1 MSAPGPFSSAHPI
14 SSGFLKAWVDQAG
27 AFQEMFARLVDQSTA
42 AAPPSMASP
51 LLAPW
56 KNFVDGMGMGGFN
69 PEQMFPGAPALGLS
83 REYQETAARLLDLSK
98 QFQQRYAE
106 FAQQNAAIM
115 QDAFH
120 VLKKRFDEAP
130 SAGRTPAE
138 LYDAWID
145 CAEGTYAQ
153 AAHSERFARL
163 LAELCNISSAFKVER
178 GKLTEQIARHLD
190 LPSRAEVDTLHHQV
204 RALKLA
210 MRAAAPRAAEA
221 AAPHATASRPAAPRP
236 AASRPPSARAK
247 SSKPPP
253 KPRKRGKK

>member
-1 MSAPGPFSSAHPI
+1 MSAQGPFSSAHPF
-14 SSGFLKAWVDQAG
+14 SSDYLRAWVDQAG
-27 AFQEMFARLVDQSTA
+27 AFQEMFARLVDQSA
-42 AAPPSMASP
+42 GSMPPSMP
-51 LLAPW
+51 PPHLAPW
-56 KNFVDGMGMGGFN
+56 KNFVDALGMGGFN
-69 PEQMFPGAPALGLS
+69 PEQMFPGTPALGLS
-83 REYQETAARLLDLSK
+83 REYQESAARLLDLSK

-106 FAQQNAAIM
+106 FAQQNATIM

-120 VLKKRFDEAP
+120 LLKKRFDATA
-130 SAGRTPAE
+130 SGKTPAD

-190 LPSRAEVDTLHHQV
+190 LPSRAEVDTLHRQV
-204 RALKLA
+204 RALTTA
-210 MRAAAPRAAEA
+210 MRA
-221 AAPHATASRPAAPRP
+221 T
-236 AASRPPSARAK
+236 AASGPAK
-247 SSKPPP
+247 TAKPPR

>member
-1 MSAPGPFSSAHPI
+1 MSAQGPFSSAHPF

-27 AFQEMFARLVDQSTA
+27 AFQEMFARLMDQSTA
-42 AAPPSMASP
+42 AMPPATPPP

-56 KNFVDGMGMGGFN
+56 KNFIDAMGMGGFN
-69 PEQMFPGAPALGLS
+69 PEQMFPGTPALGLS
-83 REYQETAARLLDLSK
+83 REYQETAARLLDLSR

-106 FAQQNAAIM
+106 FAQQNATIM

-130 SAGRTPAE
+130 SAGKTSAD

-190 LPSRAEVDTLHHQV
+190 LPSRAEVDTLHRQV
-204 RALKLA
+204 RALNEA
-210 MRAAAPRAAEA
+210 VRAAA
-221 AAPHATASRPAAPRP
+221 ASP
-236 AASRPPSARAK
+236 AASGAASGSPKSGPAK
-247 SSKPPP
+247 ASKPPR
-253 KPRKRGKK
+253 KPRKRVKK

>member
-1 MSAPGPFSSAHPI
+1 MSAQGPFSSAY
-14 SSGFLKAWVDQAG
+14 SFSNGFLKAWVDQAG
-27 AFQEMFARLVDQSTA
+27 ALQDLFARLADQSTA
-42 AAPPSMASP
+42 AMPASMLPPH
-51 LLAPW
+51 LAPW
-56 KNFVDGMGMGGFN
+56 KDFVEKMGMGGFD
-69 PEQMFPGAPALGLS
+69 PQTFPGAPALGLS
-83 REYQETAARLLDLSK
+83 REYQETAARLLELSQ

-115 QDAFH
+115 QDAFQ
-120 VLKKRFDEAP
+120 LMKKRLDAAP
-130 SAGRTPAE
+130 PAPGSPAE
-138 LYDAWID
+138 LYDAWIE

-190 LPSRAEVDTLHHQV
+190 LPSRAEVDTLHRQV

-210 MRAAAPRAAEA
+210 MGA
-221 AAPHATASRPAAPRP
+221 AAPHPTASRPA
-236 AASRPPSARAK
+236 SARAK
-247 SSKPPP
+247 APKPPP

>member
-1 MSAPGPFSSAHPI
+1 MSAQGPFSSAHPF
-14 SSGFLKAWVDQAG
+14 SSEFLKAWVDQAG
-27 AFQEMFARLVDQSTA
+27 GLQEMFARLVDQSA
-42 AAPPSMASP
+42 GAMPPSMP
-51 LLAPW
+51 PPHLAPW
-56 KNFVDGMGMGGFN
+56 KNFVDAMGMGGFD
-69 PEQMFPGAPALGLS
+69 PQMFSGTPALGLS
-83 REYQETAARLLDLSK
+83 REYQEIAARLLDLSK

-120 VLKKRFDEAP
+120 VLKKRFAEAP
-130 SAGRTPAE
+130 SAGNTPAD

-190 LPSRAEVDTLHHQV
+190 LPSRAEIDTLHRQV
-204 RALKLA
+204 RALTEA
-210 MRAAAPRAAEA
+210 VRAAAASSAASGA
-221 AAPHATASRPAAPRP
+221 AASGAAPSSP
-236 AASRPPSARAK
+236 AKA
-247 SSKPPP
+247 SKPPR
-253 KPRKRGKK
+253 KPHKRVKK

>member
-1 MSAPGPFSSAHPI
+1 MSAQGPFSSAHPFG
-14 SSGFLKAWVDQAG
+14 SEFLH
-27 AFQEMFARLVDQSTA
+27 
-42 AAPPSMASP
+42 
-51 LLAPW
+51 LAPW
-56 KNFVDGMGMGGFN
+56 KDFVEKMGMGGFD
-69 PEQMFPGAPALGLS
+69 PQTFPGIPALGVS
-83 REYQETAARLLDLSK
+83 REYQETAARLLELSK

-115 QDAFH
+115 QDAFQ
-120 VLKKRFDEAP
+120 VMKKRLDAAPPAP
-130 SAGRTPAE
+130 SSPTE

-210 MRAAAPRAAEA
+210 MRAAAPRAAKA